1 MIFKEKLLE
10 LRKQKGWSQ
19 EELGYKLDVSRQT
32 ISKWESGQSTPEMEK
47 LVKLSEIF
55 EISLDDLIKGIKIET
70 KIDKSQSVEENKED
84 KNIQNTQINK
94 VCKIIFIFA
103 LIAAFIFLG
112 IVLIRMA
119 KLNSINNALN
129 YLCDSTNYKIT
140 ENSDVIN
147 GGMNQIDDGYVLEY
161 YSYGNNKMVQDGTI
175 FPESF
180 KKYFI
185 AEENAYYEFN
195 IESKSYN
202 KVLIDTIENEE
213 KYLTFNNK
221 NYNVYRLVV
230 DNINLASSL
239 NRFKIAIDFSYKIN
253 LLEKR
258 ISILRNNVKYDVM
271 VDKDNKDIVLYV
283 FDYDEKNKSNYKMIS
298 YIVNHDLVTEEILKL
313 PDLNEYTLVQ

>member
-32 ISKWESGQSTPEMEK
+32 ISKWESGQSSPEMEK

-70 KIDKSQSVEENKED
+70 KIDKSQSVEENKEY

-103 LIAAFIFLG
+103 LTAAFIFLG

-271 VDKDNKDIVLYV
+271 VDNKDIVLYV
-283 FDYDEKNKSNYKMIS
+283 FEYDEKNKSNYKMIS

>member
-32 ISKWESGQSTPEMEK
+32 ISKWESGQSSPEMEK

-103 LIAAFIFLG
+103 LTAAFIFLG

-129 YLCDSTNYKIT
+129 HLCDSTNYRIT

-253 LLEKR
+253 LLGQR

-283 FDYDEKNKSNYKMIS
+283 FEYDEKNKSNYKMIS
-298 YIVNHDLVTEEILKL
+298 YIVNYDLVTEEILKL

>member
-32 ISKWESGQSTPEMEK
+32 ISKWESGQSSPEMEK

-103 LIAAFIFLG
+103 LTAAFIFLG

-161 YSYGNNKMVQDGTI
+161 YSYGNNKMLQDGTI

-271 VDKDNKDIVLYV
+271 VDNKDIVLYV
-283 FDYDEKNKSNYKMIS
+283 FEYDEKNKSNYKMIS